1 MSHSPPPDAE
11 VAPQAAGPWVNQNG
25 SLLHLEVSAEG
36 AVSGWFES
44 RKGRAA
50 AGRRYPVLGR
60 ANGVLVSFIVDFR
73 IEGQDLGSI
82 TSFSG
87 RLAVGPDGA
96 PALHTMWILARA
108 FEDAEHSRPTQA
120 WNSFLVN
127 ADVFRRPEPHA

>member
-1 MSHSPPPDAE
+1 MSEPPTPSA
-11 VAPQAAGPWVNQNG
+11 VAASVEGRWVNQNG
-25 SLLHLEVSAEG
+25 SELQLDVTAGG
-36 AVSGWFES
+36 AVGGWFES

-50 AGRRYPVLGR
+50 AGQRYPVLGR
-60 ANGVLVSFIVDFR
+60 ANGTLVSFIVDFR
-73 IEGQDLGSI
+73 TDGQDLGSI

-87 RLAVGPDGA
+87 RLALGTDGA

-108 FEDAEHSRPTQA
+108 FEDAEHTRPTQP